1 MFSIVLLYMFFI
13 VLLCMFSIVL
23 LCMFSIVLLFETAK
37 VVKISK
43 LEGLLVTKT
52 VPSEVFML
60 QRN

>member
-1 MFSIVLLYMFFI
+1 MFSIVLF
-13 VLLCMFSIVL
+13 CMFSTVL
-23 LCMFSIVLLFETAK
+23 PYMFSIVLLFETAK

>member
-1 MFSIVLLYMFFI
+1 MFFI
-13 VLLCMFSIVL
+13 ILLCMFSIVL
-23 LCMFSIVLLFETAK
+23 PYMFSIVLLFETAK